1 MFPRWPTALLA
12 IQVAAFCPLATAQD
26 TPTVYRGA
34 TIYPGDGPPIENGVL
49 ITAQGRIQT
58 VGGAS
63 TAIPE
68 GAEII
73 DVSNRVITP
82 GLIDAA
88 WAGGVASNDRNEQAE
103 EVTPAMNILDSLDP
117 QARSFQRARADGVT
131 SVHVMPG
138 TRNVIGGLSAVIK
151 TAGSSASDMLVR
163 DEATLRIVLG
173 AEPSGGNRAIRG
185 GRIESIYYR
194 RPTTRMGVVWAVR
207 SSFYDAKD
215 HMAKTVADGDGPPD
229 PGMAV
234 LANVLRGELTAVT
247 TARSEQDL
255 RTALRL
261 ADEFGYR
268 TVLDEA
274 QDAHYVID
282 ELQDASVWVMVGAP
296 SAETVGG
303 GGSRDGAR
311 PRYSTLRKLAAAD
324 IPFVITTG
332 TNSNALSLAQ
342 EAMFAVRYGLDPE
355 EALAAITSR
364 PAQLLGVDDRVG
376 SLKPGLDA
384 DFVIW
389 SKDPFDPTSRPLTV
403 LVDGTPT
410 VTPR

>member
-138 TRNVIGGLSAVIK
+138 TRNVIGGLSAVI
-151 TAGSSASDMLVR
+151 
-163 DEATLRIVLG
+163 
-173 AEPSGGNRAIRG
+173 
-185 GRIESIYYR
+185 
-194 RPTTRMGVVWAVR
+194 
-207 SSFYDAKD
+207 
-215 HMAKTVADGDGPPD
+215 
-229 PGMAV
+229 
-234 LANVLRGELTAVT
+234 
-247 TARSEQDL
+247 
-255 RTALRL
+255 
-261 ADEFGYR
+261 
-268 TVLDEA
+268 
-274 QDAHYVID
+274 
-282 ELQDASVWVMVGAP
+282 
-296 SAETVGG
+296 
-303 GGSRDGAR
+303 
-311 PRYSTLRKLAAAD
+311 
-324 IPFVITTG
+324 
-332 TNSNALSLAQ
+332 
-342 EAMFAVRYGLDPE
+342 
-355 EALAAITSR
+355 
-364 PAQLLGVDDRVG
+364 
-376 SLKPGLDA
+376 
-384 DFVIW
+384 
-389 SKDPFDPTSRPLTV
+389 
-403 LVDGTPT
+403 
-410 VTPR
+410 